1 MAEDDPFGLR
11 DREQRTVILR
21 PQPGGR
27 RPTAEPPRRPMAAEP
42 LPEPGQG
49 LPAIPGSGP
58 LMAAVEPLLIVAVQ
72 LRGAEPPRDLL
83 GLHARIEAALQR
95 LPGEVH
101 GAVAAGDVDLARHA
115 VAAFVDETVLDTPW
129 GPRSEWPQRR
139 LATRLFGDDDAG
151 RSFFRNLEEAER
163 DAHRHRDLLEVMH
176 ACLALG
182 FEGVFAVQPE
192 RAGRR
197 SLAQIK
203 SDLYRRLAD
212 TGAAA
217 GLSPRW
223 QGLNAPIRPERRL
236 IPNWA
241 AGVAALAVMGLLY
254 SGFSYRL
261 SLYGDTVAA
270 LRPST
275 EPISLIRVSPVQPP
289 PAPVQPAYF
298 APPPA
303 PLLERE
309 RQAGQIEVAERPD
322 SVLVRI
328 RGDGL
333 FASASAELQ
342 PDFRP
347 LVERIGAEL
356 SSRPGRVTVVG
367 HTDSLPIRTA
377 RFPSNFEL
385 SRARAQSVARIIQGQ
400 LGPGREVAIDAAAD
414 TRPIADNATPEGRAR
429 NRRIE
434 IVLRDG

>member
-27 RPTAEPPRRPMAAEP
+27 RPSAGPLPRAPAVDS
-42 LPEPGQG
+42 LPEPGLA
-49 LPAIPGSGP
+49 LPPAPGSGP

-72 LRGAEPPRDLL
+72 LRGPEPPRDLV
-83 GLHARIEAALQR
+83 GLHARMEATLQR
-95 LPGEVH
+95 LPSEVR
-101 GAVAAGDVDLARHA
+101 GAVAAGDVDRARHA
-115 VAAFVDETVLDTPW
+115 VAAFIDETVLNTPW

-151 RSFFRNLEEAER
+151 RSFFHNLEEAER
-163 DAHRHRDLLEVMH
+163 DAERHRDLLEVMH

-192 RAGRR
+192 RTGRR

-212 TGAAA
+212 PAAAA

-223 QGLNAPIRPERRL
+223 QGLDAPLRPERRL
-236 IPNWA
+236 IPSWL
-241 AGVAALAVMGLLY
+241 AGVAALAILGLLY
-254 SGFSYRL
+254 WGFSYRL

-270 LRPST
+270 LRPTT
-275 EPISLIRVSPVQPP
+275 EPITLIRVSPVQPP

-309 RQAGQIEVAERPD
+309 RAAGQVEVAERPD
-322 SVLVRI
+322 SILVRI

-347 LVERIGAEL
+347 LIERIGSEIAD
-356 SSRPGRVTVVG
+356 RPGRVTVVG

-385 SRARAQSVARIIQGQ
+385 SRARAQSVARILEER
-400 LGPGREVAIDAAAD
+400 LGPGREVTIDAAAD
-414 TRPIADNATPEGRAR
+414 TRPIADNATPDGRAR

-434 IVLRDG
+434 IVLRNG